1 MGRKLAVLICLLA
14 VCFFSFSAFIFLT
27 HYAYMGIMMTPRE
40 MFFALYSPG
49 KWFSHVVLTHI
60 GGMSLILMNLG
71 ILAFVILYARWI
83 YQSAYN
89 LDKKWIRKDTAS
101 YSAIH
106 RTLQFLVFFGCAW
119 LLIRWVSECFPLH
132 DYEQAR
138 QYQEYFDII
147 RNTPL

>member
-1 MGRKLAVLICLLA
+1 
-14 VCFFSFSAFIFLT
+14 
-27 HYAYMGIMMTPRE
+27 
-40 MFFALYSPG
+40 
-49 KWFSHVVLTHI
+49 
-60 GGMSLILMNLG
+60 MNLG

-138 QYQEYFDII
+138 QYQSISISSGI
-147 RNTPL
+147 RRSKAAHPVRGYQR

>member
-1 MGRKLAVLICLLA
+1 
-14 VCFFSFSAFIFLT
+14 
-27 HYAYMGIMMTPRE
+27 
-40 MFFALYSPG
+40 
-49 KWFSHVVLTHI
+49 
-60 GGMSLILMNLG
+60 MSLILMNLG

-119 LLIRWVSECFPLH
+119 LLIRWVSECFRSTTTN
-132 DYEQAR
+132 R
-138 QYQEYFDII
+138 QGSTRSISISSGIRRSKAAHPVRGYQ
-147 RNTPL
+147 R

>member
-1 MGRKLAVLICLLA
+1 MYFSNDPVSDGNVKSGEQRK
-14 VCFFSFSAFIFLT
+14 
-27 HYAYMGIMMTPRE
+27 
-40 MFFALYSPG
+40 SPG

-106 RTLQFLVFFGCAW
+106 RTLQ
-119 LLIRWVSECFPLH
+119 
-132 DYEQAR
+132 
-138 QYQEYFDII
+138 
-147 RNTPL
+147 